1 MAGMLIMG
9 GAVAPN
15 PDAREAILA
24 IVGGALLTI
33 VLTRPRLRWLERL
46 TEHSTARRRWAERAL
61 SALAFVMGGYAWATL
76 FLVLQKQLGSEYAR
90 LVKGAGF
97 LIVLY
102 AGLIH
107 FEPFLEEWRRRGAV
121 AAGVIYVGCAFL
133 FVGLG
138 VTLAEILRTASFE
151 TGDIWLLV
159 VSMTP
164 AGLGA
169 LAYWRM
175 PRSNQSR
182 EEQSAPDG
190 PSMESRNTANI
201 TVTSGPTRTP
211 ARSTRA

>member
-1 MAGMLIMG
+1 MLAA

-15 PDAREAILA
+15 PGAREAILA

-46 TEHSTARRRWAERAL
+46 TEHSSARRRWAERAL

-76 FLVLQKQLGSEYAR
+76 FLVLQRQLGSEYAR

-133 FVGLG
+133 FIGLG

-151 TGDIWLLV
+151 IGDIWLLAV
-159 VSMTP
+159 ASAP
-164 AGLGA
+164 AGVGVI
-169 LAYWRM
+169 AYWRM
-175 PRSNQSR
+175 PKSKQPLDERNAQG
-182 EEQSAPDG
+182 G
-190 PSMESRNTANI
+190 PSMETSNTANI
-201 TVTSGPTRTP
+201 TVTCGPTRTP